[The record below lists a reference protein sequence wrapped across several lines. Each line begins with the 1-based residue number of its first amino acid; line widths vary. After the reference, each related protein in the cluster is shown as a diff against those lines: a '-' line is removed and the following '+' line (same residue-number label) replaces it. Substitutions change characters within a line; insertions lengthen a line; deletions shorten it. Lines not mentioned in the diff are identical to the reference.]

1 MKLMVIDG
9 SRGEG
14 GGQILRTSLALAALT
29 GTPIRVDNIR
39 AGRARP
45 GLMRQHIAAIEGAR
59 AVCDGAV
66 EGVAIGSTSIVFTP
80 GRGRPGELE
89 LAVGTAGSTML
100 VFQTILPCL
109 LAAETPTRVTL
120 LGGTH
125 NPMAPSFDFIDWAFL
140 PALRQLGA
148 DVTATLVRPGFA
160 PAGGGHVVFEVRPR
174 PLLRAAF
181 MEREGPLAIELIATL
196 AAVPDHVALREL
208 RVSEAAL
215 RTLGHVPTT
224 RIDHRRPEHGP
235 GNVLTV
241 VVRSPSATEVVTA
254 YGQRARRAEEV
265 ARLATE
271 EVVAYLDAGAPV
283 GPHLADQLILPMALG
298 KGGEFLTGEPTLH
311 TRTQIDTVRAFLD
324 VPIRCEQHDA
334 KRWHIAI
341 GERAP

>member
-1 MKLMVIDG
+1 MKRMVIDG

-14 GGQILRTSLALAALT
+14 GGQILRTSLSLAALT
-29 GTPIRVDNIR
+29 GTPIRVENIR

-59 AVCDGAV
+59 AACDGTV
-66 EGVAIGSTSIVFTP
+66 EGVAIGSTAIAFTP
-80 GRGRPGELE
+80 GRGRPTSLE

-109 LAAETPTRVTL
+109 LAAETATRVTL

-125 NPMAPSFDFIDWAFL
+125 NPLAPSFDFIDWAFL
-140 PALRQLGA
+140 PALRKLGA
-148 DVTATLVRPGFA
+148 EVTATLLRPGFA
-160 PAGGGHVVFEVRPR
+160 PAGGGHAVLEVQPR
-174 PLLRAAF
+174 PATRAAF
-181 MEREGPLAIELIATL
+181 MEREGPLEIELIATL

-208 RVSEAAL
+208 RVAEAHL
-215 RTLGHVPTT
+215 RTIGHAPTT
-224 RIDHRRPEHGP
+224 RIDHRKPEHGP

-241 VVRSPSATEVVTA
+241 VVRSASSTEVITA

-265 ARLATE
+265 ARMAID

-298 KGGEFLTGEPTLH
+298 RGGEMLTSAPTLH
-311 TRTQIDTVRAFLD
+311 TRTQIETVRAFLD

-334 KRWHIAI
+334 TRWHIAV
-341 GERAP
+341 GAG